1 MSQAMADAV
10 LNPDA
15 HFGLLL
21 AATVGGGDHFDD
33 EVGAEGE
40 RFFVVGR
47 ELGEAFGGEP
57 GDVGH
62 SAAEVSGADF
72 GVCADGFAAGGGG
85 PVAYLPA
92 DACVAAA
99 AVPTGES
106 HDEERSLF
114 VDFKAEAGVEV
125 EELVEDGVGDAP
137 VGGQADLQVGG
148 WGGGLGRG
156 GGGRGFGGGDHD
168 AGECSGLRVG
178 WL

>member
-1 MSQAMADAV
+1 MGAVELLVGAVFAVDVGEIGEGVDEPGEADAV
-10 LNPDA
+10 LDPDA

-21 AATVGGGDHFDD
+21 AAAVGGGDHFDD

-47 ELGEAFGGEP
+47 ELGEAFGREP

-72 GVCADGFAAGGGG
+72 GVCADGFAAGGVG

-92 DACVAAA
+92 DACGAAA

-106 HDEERSLF
+106 HDEERS
-114 VDFKAEAGVEV
+114 
-125 EELVEDGVGDAP
+125 P
-137 VGGQADLQVGG
+137 VRRLQS
-148 WGGGLGRG
+148 
-156 GGGRGFGGGDHD
+156 GGRG
-168 AGECSGLRVG
+168 
-178 WL
+178 